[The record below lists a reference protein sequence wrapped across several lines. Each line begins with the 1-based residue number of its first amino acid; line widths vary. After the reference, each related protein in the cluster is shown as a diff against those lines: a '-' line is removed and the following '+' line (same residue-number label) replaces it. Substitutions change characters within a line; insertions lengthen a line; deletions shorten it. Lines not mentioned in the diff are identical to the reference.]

1 MFVTLILAFTVAV
14 TGYKGHTQKDSS
26 GDREL
31 ERELKCARDCDH
43 MCIESSF
50 GPMCACREGFR
61 LYDDMRTCVLTEELL
76 EEAEEEMAEN
86 IALPIAIV
94 LVVGFLVILC
104 MAIVTWYCV
113 TRDST
118 SVVAVPIKD
127 TQSYRSNSST
137 LPINIRSYNKPLHI
151 SIV

>member
-1 MFVTLILAFTVAV
+1 MNIFYKLVTLALAVQ
-14 TGYKGHTQKDSS
+14 GYKGHTAK
-26 GDREL
+26 GDEL
-31 ERELKCARDCDH
+31 EQELKCARDCDH
-43 MCIESSF
+43 MCIASSF

-118 SVVAVPIKD
+118 VVAVPIKD